1 MDDTEQMNERVEVV
15 AAFYT
20 DMPEARVAVPRKM
33 LYKGRE
39 IIFTEFGLRH
49 PTSKGQRMVHVFDV
63 SDGSNDYRL
72 EFDAARLVW
81 YLTAM
86 RAGDI

>member
-1 MDDTEQMNERVEVV
+1 MDDTIQMNERVEVTALFGV
-15 AAFYT
+15 RTQERLLCQPMTF
-20 DMPEARVAVPRKM
+20 V
-33 LYKGRE
+33 YKGRE
-39 IIFTEFGLRH
+39 INITELGLRH

-63 SDGSNDYRL
+63 SDGANDYRL

-86 RAGDI
+86 RLHNE